1 VQVNIKIF
9 IFNVFLSSYF
19 NCALTHYYRTIIALL
34 PHNNRTIVALLLYI
48 CALLVG
54 IVLR

>member
-1 VQVNIKIF
+1 MF
-9 IFNVFLSSYF
+9 FLSSYF

>member
-1 VQVNIKIF
+1 MFFYHLILIVR
-9 IFNVFLSSYF
+9 L
-19 NCALTHYYRTIIALL
+19 RTIIALL

>member
-1 VQVNIKIF
+1 MF
-9 IFNVFLSSYF
+9 FLSSYF
-19 NCALTHYYRTIIALL
+19 NCALTHYY
-34 PHNNRTIVALLLYI
+34 RTIVALLLYI